1 MRNSRVFV
9 SNYDHLDVKTNYHF
23 MSENNRINSEQ
34 WVHGLYRN
42 HAFTNVLSETRPIAL
57 QWEYRTSLESKG
69 EKSTYA

>member
-1 MRNSRVFV
+1 
-9 SNYDHLDVKTNYHF
+9 

-42 HAFTNVLSETRPIAL
+42 HAFTNVLSETRPIAF
-57 QWEYRTSLESKG
+57 QWDYRTSLESKG